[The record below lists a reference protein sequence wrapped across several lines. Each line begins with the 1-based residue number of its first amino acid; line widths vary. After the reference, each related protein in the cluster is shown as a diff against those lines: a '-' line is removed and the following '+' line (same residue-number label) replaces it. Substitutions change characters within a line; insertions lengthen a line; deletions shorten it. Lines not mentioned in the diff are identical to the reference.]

1 SNAASHLATNKQWLS
16 ESEQKLSQAELAW
29 NEALQASKFEDESS
43 YLNSRVTDDEL
54 QVWQKE
60 IDNFKQTQTKLEQ
73 TLHDLNHALK
83 AHERPDLDLLN
94 DSLTTLQAQYIEVRN
109 QLDTTRSTFERIE
122 KVRKDIATL
131 HEKNSKLE
139 E

>member
-1 SNAASHLATNKQWLS
+1 
-16 ESEQKLSQAELAW
+16 
-29 NEALQASKFEDESS
+29 FEDESS

-60 IDNFKQTQTKLEQ
+60 IDSFKQAQTKLEQ

-83 AHERPDLDLLN
+83 ALERPDLDSLN

-109 QLDTTRSTFERIE
+109 QLDTTRSTFE
-122 KVRKDIATL
+122 
-131 HEKNSKLE
+131 
-139 E
+139 